1 MLREILHSVSAR
13 LTLVPDVPDLV
24 LALIPSLLSLAWLVG
39 LMSSISMGTAMAAG
53 SVPASGA
60 IGYVLFYEPPERVRS
75 N

>member
-1 MLREILHSVSAR
+1 M
-13 LTLVPDVPDLV
+13 V